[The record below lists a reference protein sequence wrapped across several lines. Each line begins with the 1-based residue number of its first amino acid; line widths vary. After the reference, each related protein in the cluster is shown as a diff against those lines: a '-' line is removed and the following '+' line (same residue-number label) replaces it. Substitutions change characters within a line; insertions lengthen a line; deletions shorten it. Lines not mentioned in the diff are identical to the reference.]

1 MFLNLQMK
9 YGLQHIAKLKNLA
22 FAKLLYYFC
31 KIIEKKMSTPNVIDK
46 DNLKVIQTRKEYLE
60 SLMNQLGSGQVSNEK
75 LVGDVAQEL
84 KNLYSLVEGLQ
95 TEIIQLK
102 GHYEFLLNIMI
113 SMPEIQKNT
122 ALIQKIQERFPE
134 NSHP

>member
-1 MFLNLQMK
+1 M
-9 YGLQHIAKLKNLA
+9 GLCQVII
-22 FAKLLYYFC
+22 LLPRNNR
-31 KIIEKKMSTPNVIDK
+31 KEMSTPNVIDK

-113 SMPEIQKNT
+113 SMPEIQKNP
-122 ALIQKIQERFPE
+122 ALIQKIQERFQE